1 MNWIAE
7 LGIIL
12 FTFNA
17 IAGINVA
24 ILLAVI
30 YLLWGAIKT
39 ITTYRMAVK
48 IMGRCCNDIKRNKK

>member
-39 ITTYRMAVK
+39 ITAYRMAVK